1 MTTVAV
7 LTLVKILKNHTCA
20 CVLIICTWKPT
31 TKLAQASTTVLVAH
45 VNSALLLTDSLAT
58 STSAVKTTED
68 VLKFASS
75 ELEAG
80 VFVNSDGSV

>member
-45 VNSALLLTDSLAT
+45 VNNNASTPQMDTSVNAVPDLSLTPMDQLALHAQLL
-58 STSAVKTTED
+58 
-68 VLKFASS
+68 
-75 ELEAG
+75 
-80 VFVNSDGSV
+80 